1 MIAVFRRELNGY
13 FKSMMGYLFSAFV
26 LIFAGIYTMVYNLS
40 GYTAHFERVLSS
52 ISFLYL
58 IAVPILTMRSVAEE
72 KKQKTDQ
79 LLYSLPISLSS
90 VVVGKYL
97 AMLVVLL
104 VPTAIMGLYP
114 LILSQFGTV
123 LLQTAY
129 GALEGFF
136 LLGACLL
143 SIGLFV
149 SSVTENQVAA
159 AVITLVVMLVLYFMS
174 GLASYVSTAASA
186 SLTALI
192 IVAAVLCLA
201 LAGCEYDDAE
211 VKDRLDDLEGRVDAL
226 EKTVN
231 SLNINVG
238 NLQSLIDGKLFITA
252 VTENPE
258 GGGYTLSLVTSDGE
272 ASQIV
277 IKDGEAGAAPAIGVK
292 LDSDGK
298 YYWTLD
304 GEFITEGGKK
314 MPVTGDDGVTP
325 VFKIEDDTWY
335 VSYDKEATWKECG
348 PATGA
353 AGDSF
358 FSDVS
363 TSEDGRWVYLTLAD
377 GETVL
382 TLEMYKEFGIAFE
395 SLPELI
401 MAGATA
407 EIPFVLTGADE
418 KSVVEAIAKGDW
430 EAEAVMDG
438 TEGGKIVVTA
448 PAESSTGRVIVLLS
462 DGESKTI
469 MKTLTFV
476 SGVMNVT
483 TQSQEAAAVGGTVS
497 FELETDLDY
506 EVVIPDDAKEWLSRV
521 ETRALRQETLTF
533 SAKANETMEE
543 RQAKIELISSG
554 VVVETLLVYQKANLD
569 PTAFVVIVDADETYG
584 DGFKPFPQKE

>member
-1 MIAVFRRELNGY
+1 M
-13 FKSMMGYLFSAFV
+13 KKM
-26 LIFAGIYTMVYNLS
+26 FAL
-40 GYTAHFERVLSS
+40 
-52 ISFLYL
+52 
-58 IAVPILTMRSVAEE
+58 
-72 KKQKTDQ
+72 
-79 LLYSLPISLSS
+79 
-90 VVVGKYL
+90 
-97 AMLVVLL
+97 
-104 VPTAIMGLYP
+104 
-114 LILSQFGTV
+114 
-123 LLQTAY
+123 
-129 GALEGFF
+129 
-136 LLGACLL
+136 
-143 SIGLFV
+143 
-149 SSVTENQVAA
+149 
-159 AVITLVVMLVLYFMS
+159 
-174 GLASYVSTAASA
+174 
-186 SLTALI
+186 
-192 IVAAVLCLA
+192 AAVLCLA

-325 VFKIEDDTWY
+325 VFKIENDTWY

-407 EIPFVLTGADE
+407 EIPFVLTGADD

-430 EAEAVMDG
+430 EAEVVMDG
-438 TEGGKIVVTA
+438 TEG
-448 PAESSTGRVIVLLS
+448 
-462 DGESKTI
+462 
-469 MKTLTFV
+469 M
-476 SGVMNVT
+476 
-483 TQSQEAAAVGGTVS
+483 
-497 FELETDLDY
+497 
-506 EVVIPDDAKEWLSRV
+506 
-521 ETRALRQETLTF
+521 
-533 SAKANETMEE
+533 
-543 RQAKIELISSG
+543 
-554 VVVETLLVYQKANLD
+554 
-569 PTAFVVIVDADETYG
+569 
-584 DGFKPFPQKE
+584 